1 MREKRTVQH
10 SIFDFYADHEIG
22 QELQAISNWLDTHLE
37 VLDWVEADLRPLP
50 VADCGR
56 KGLPVESVLRCA
68 ILKQYRQVSYEE
80 LAFFLMDSY
89 SFQAFAR
96 LPPSII
102 PKKAVLQQTISQIT
116 AATWERINHVMLG
129 NAQADKLERGQVIR
143 MDSTVTDSTIHEP
156 SDSRLLWDSVRVLV
170 RLFDQAQAI
179 EGVPSLPYRNHQRRA
194 KKRMRAI
201 CYTRGQDKKAVLYQ
215 DLLQVTRMSL
225 SYIDPVYQAL
235 AASSAG
241 PAHCALWFA
250 EVNHYRGL
258 IRQVIDQTERRVF
271 KGEKVLAQEKLFSL
285 FEEHTDI
292 IVKGSRDIQYG
303 HKLNLMTG
311 QSGLVLDVVI
321 EDGNPADTERFMP
334 MLDRHIKH
342 YGKAPRQVA
351 ADGGYA
357 SKDNLRRAKEK
368 GVKDVAFHKKKGLKV
383 EAMTKSGWVY
393 RKLRNFRA
401 GIEAG
406 ISYLK
411 RSFGLGRCSWK
422 GLAHFKAY
430 IWASVVAHNLV
441 TFARLKQGTV
451 HNHP

>member
-1 MREKRTVQH
+1 MREKNTVQS
-10 SIFDFYADHEIG
+10 SIFHLFADHQIS
-22 QELQAISNWLDTHLE
+22 QELQAMSEWLDAHPE
-37 VLDWVEADLRPLP
+37 VLDWVEADLRPVP
-50 VADCGR
+50 VKDCGR

-68 ILKQYRQVSYEE
+68 ILKQCRQLSYEE
-80 LAFFLMDSY
+80 LAFYLMDSY
-89 SFQAFAR
+89 SLQAFAR
-96 LPPSII
+96 LPLEIL

-116 AATWERINHVMLG
+116 EATWEKINHVLLES
-129 NAQADKLERGQVIR
+129 AQTNKLEGGQVIR
-143 MDSTVTDSTIHEP
+143 LDSTATKSTIHDP
-156 SDSRLLWDSVRVLV
+156 SDSSLLWDSIRVLV
-170 RLFDQAQAI
+170 RLFNQAQEIPGA
-179 EGVPSLPYRNHQRRA
+179 PALPYCNHQRRA

-201 CYTRGQDKKAVLYQ
+201 CYTRGQDKKAALYK
-215 DLLQVTRMSL
+215 DLLHVTRASL
-225 SYIDPVYQAL
+225 AYIDPVYQAL
-235 AASSAG
+235 AASAVD
-241 PAHCALWFA
+241 PTHCVLWLA

-258 IRQVIDQTERRVF
+258 IERVIDQTERRVF
-271 KGEKVLAQEKLFSL
+271 QGEKVPAQDKLFSL

-321 EDGNPADTERFMP
+321 EDGNPADTERFIP
-334 MLDRHIKH
+334 MLDRHIEH

-357 SKDNLRRAKEK
+357 STANLAQAKEK

-383 EAMTKSGWVY
+383 EDMTKSTWVY

-430 IWASVVAHNLV
+430 VWASVVAHNLV
-441 TFARLKQGTV
+441 TFARLK
-451 HNHP
+451 PA

>member
-10 SIFDFYADHEIG
+10 SIFHFFADHEIG
-22 QELQAISNWLDTHLE
+22 KELQAMSAWLDEHSE
-37 VLDWVEADLRPLP
+37 ILDWVEADLQPLP
-50 VADCGR
+50 VTDCGR

-80 LAFFLMDSY
+80 LAFYLADSV

-96 LPPSII
+96 LPHSII
-102 PKKAVLQQTISQIT
+102 PKKAVLQRTISQIRGT
-116 AATWERINHVMLG
+116 TWEKINRVVLG
-129 NAQADKLERGQVIR
+129 HAQEESVERGQVIR
-143 MDSTVTDSTIHEP
+143 LDSTATDTTIHEP
-156 SDSRLLWDSVRVLV
+156 TDSSLLWDSVRVLV

-179 EGVPSLPYRNHQRRA
+179 EGVPALPYRNHQRRA

-201 CYTRGQDKKAVLYQ
+201 RYTRGQDKKAKLYQ

-225 SYIDPVYQAL
+225 AYIDPVYQAL
-235 AASSAG
+235 AVSSAD
-241 PAHCALWFA
+241 PAQCAGWLA

-258 IRQVIDQTERRVF
+258 IEQVIDQTERRVF
-271 KGEKVLAQEKLFSL
+271 QGETVPAQEKLFSL
-285 FEEHTDI
+285 FETHTDI
-292 IVKGSRDIQYG
+292 IAKGSRDIQYG

-334 MLDRHIKH
+334 MLERHIEH
-342 YGKAPRQVA
+342 YRKVPRQVA

-357 SKDNLRRAKEK
+357 STDNLRQAKEK

-383 EAMTKSGWVY
+383 ENMTKSTWVY

-430 IWASVVAHNLV
+430 VWASVVAHNLV
-441 TFARLKQGTV
+441 LFARLK
-451 HNHP
+451 PA

>member
-1 MREKRTVQH
+1 MREKRTVQN
-10 SIFDFYADHEIG
+10 SIFHFFADHEIG
-22 QELQAISNWLDTHLE
+22 RELQAISNWLDHHAEILE
-37 VLDWVEADLRPLP
+37 WVAADLQQVP
-50 VADCGR
+50 VSDCGR

-80 LAFFLMDSY
+80 LAFYLLDSY

-96 LPPSII
+96 LPLGII
-102 PKKAVLQQTISQIT
+102 PKKAVLQRTIGRISD
-116 AATWERINHVMLG
+116 ATWEKINQVLLG
-129 NAQADKLERGQVIR
+129 HAQAEGVERGRVIR
-143 MDSTVTDSTIHEP
+143 LDSTATDSPIHEP
-156 SDSRLLWDSVRVLV
+156 SDSRLLWDGVRVLA
-170 RLFDQAQAI
+170 RLFEQAQ
-179 EGVPSLPYRNHQRRA
+179 ELSGNVSLPYRNHQRRA
-194 KKRMRAI
+194 KKRMRTI
-201 CYTRGQDKKAVLYQ
+201 HHTRSQAKKVALYQ
-215 DLLQVTRMSL
+215 DLIQVTRMSL
-225 SYIDPVYQAL
+225 AYIDPVYQAL
-235 AASSAG
+235 AASLADPAG
-241 PAHCALWFA
+241 CTAWLA

-258 IRQVIDQTERRVF
+258 IERVIDQTERRVF
-271 KGEKVLAQEKLFSL
+271 QGEKVPAQEKLFSL

-321 EDGNPADTERFMP
+321 EDGNPADTERFIP
-334 MLDRHIKH
+334 MLDRHIQH

-351 ADGGYA
+351 TDGGYA
-357 SKDNLRRAKEK
+357 STDNLRQAKEK

-383 EAMTKSGWVY
+383 EAMTKSDWVY

-411 RSFGLGRCSWK
+411 RSFGLGRCRWK

-430 IWASVVAHNLV
+430 VWASVVTHNLV
-441 TFARLKQGTV
+441 TLARLK
-451 HNHP
+451 PA

>member
-1 MREKRTVQH
+1 MREKHTVQN
-10 SIFDFYADHEIG
+10 SIFHFFADHEIG
-22 QELQAISNWLDTHLE
+22 QELLSISNWLDSHPE
-37 VLDWVEADLRPLP
+37 ILDWVEADLQPIP
-50 VADCGR
+50 VTDCGR
-56 KGLPVESVLRCA
+56 KGMPVESVLRCA

-80 LAFFLMDSY
+80 LAFYLMDSY

-96 LPPSII
+96 LPLAIL
-102 PKKAVLQQTISQIT
+102 PKKAVLQRTISRIRE
-116 AATWERINHVMLG
+116 ATWEKINHALLG
-129 NAQADKLERGQVIR
+129 HAQAGGLERGQVIR
-143 MDSTVTDSTIHEP
+143 MDSTATDSTIHEP
-156 SDSRLLWDSVRVLV
+156 SDSSLLWDSVRVLV
-170 RLFDQAQAI
+170 RLFDQAQEI
-179 EGVPSLPYRNHQRRA
+179 EGATPLPYRNHQRRA
-194 KKRMRAI
+194 KKRMRTI
-201 CYTRGQDKKAVLYQ
+201 HYTRGLDKKAALYQ
-215 DLLQVTRMSL
+215 DLIQVTRWTL
-225 SYIDPVYQAL
+225 AYIDPVYQAL
-235 AASSAG
+235 AGSSVN
-241 PAHCALWFA
+241 PTHCALWLA

-258 IRQVIDQTERRVF
+258 IERVIDQTERRVF
-271 KGEKVLAQEKLFSL
+271 QGEKVPAQDKLFSL

-321 EDGNPADTERFMP
+321 EDGNPADTERFIP
-334 MLDRHIKH
+334 MLDRHIQH

-357 SKDNLRRAKEK
+357 STDNLRQAKEK

-383 EAMTKSGWVY
+383 EDMAKSSWVY

-430 IWASVVAHNLV
+430 VWASVVAHNLV
-441 TFARLKQGTV
+441 MLARLK
-451 HNHP
+451 PA

>member
-1 MREKRTVQH
+1 MRKKRTVQT
-10 SIFDFYADHEIG
+10 SIFHLFADHEIG
-22 QELQAISNWLDTHLE
+22 HALQTMSDWLDAHPE
-37 VLDWVEADLRPLP
+37 VLDWVEADLQSVP
-50 VADCGR
+50 VTKCGR
-56 KGLPVESVLRCA
+56 QGLPVESVLRCA
-68 ILKQYRQVSYEE
+68 ILKQYRQVSYDE
-80 LAFFLMDSY
+80 LAFYLIDSY

-96 LPPSII
+96 LPQTILPQ
-102 PKKAVLQQTISQIT
+102 KAVLQRTISRIRE
-116 AATWERINHVMLG
+116 ATWEKINHVLLKH
-129 NAQADKLERGQVIR
+129 AQADGLERGQVIR
-143 MDSTVTDSTIHEP
+143 MDSTATDSTIHEP
-156 SDSRLLWDSVRVLV
+156 SDSTLLWDSVRVLV

-201 CYTRGQDKKAVLYQ
+201 RYTRGQDKKAALYK
-215 DLLQVTRMSL
+215 DLVQVTRTSL
-225 SYIDPVYQAL
+225 AYIDPVYQAL
-235 AASSAG
+235 TASSAD
-241 PAHCALWFA
+241 PTQCVFWSA
-250 EVNHYRGL
+250 EVNHYRDL
-258 IRQVIDQTERRVF
+258 IERVINQTVRRVF
-271 KGEKVLAQEKLFSL
+271 QGEKVAAQEKLFSL
-285 FEEHTDI
+285 FDAHTDI

-321 EDGNPADTERFMP
+321 EDGNPADTERFIP
-334 MLDRHIKH
+334 MLDRHIQQ
-342 YGKAPRQVA
+342 YGKVPRQVA

-357 SKDNLRRAKEK
+357 STANLEKAQEK

-383 EAMTKSGWVY
+383 EAMAQSHWVY

-430 IWASVVAHNLV
+430 VWASVVVHNLV
-441 TFARLKQGTV
+441 MFARLKPT
-451 HNHP
+451 

>member
-1 MREKRTVQH
+1 MREKRTAQH
-10 SIFDFYADHEIG
+10 SIFHFYADHEIG
-22 QELQAISNWLDTHLE
+22 KELQAISDWLDNHSE
-37 VLDWVEADLRPLP
+37 ILDWVEADLQPSQ
-50 VADCGR
+50 VTDCGR

-80 LAFFLMDSY
+80 LAFYLADSN

-96 LPPSII
+96 LPLAIM
-102 PKKAVLQQTISQIT
+102 PKKAVLQRTISQIS
-116 AATWERINHVMLG
+116 AATWEKINHVVLG
-129 NAQADKLERGQVIR
+129 HAQVEKVERGQVIR
-143 MDSTVTDSTIHEP
+143 MDSTATDTTIHDPTDS
-156 SDSRLLWDSVRVLV
+156 SLLWDGVRVLV

-201 CYTRGQDKKAVLYQ
+201 CYTRGLDKKAILYQ
-215 DLLQVTRMSL
+215 DLLKVTRMSL
-225 SYIDPVYQAL
+225 DYIDPVYQAL
-235 AASSAG
+235 VTSSVDPIRYAG
-241 PAHCALWFA
+241 WLA
-250 EVNHYRGL
+250 EVNHYRSL
-258 IRQVIDQTERRVF
+258 IERVIDQTVRRVV
-271 KGEKVLAQEKLFSL
+271 KDEKVPAQDKVFSL
-285 FEEHTDI
+285 FEDHTDI

-321 EDGNPADTERFMP
+321 EEGNPADTERFMP
-334 MLDRHIKH
+334 MLDRHIEH
-342 YGKAPRQVA
+342 YGKVPRQVA

-357 SKDNLRRAKEK
+357 STDNLRKAKEK

-383 EAMTKSGWVY
+383 EDMTKSTWVY

-411 RSFGLGRCSWK
+411 RCFGLGRCSWK

-430 IWASVVAHNLV
+430 VWGSVVAHNLV
-441 TFARLKQGTV
+441 LFARLKPT
-451 HNHP
+451 

>member
-1 MREKRTVQH
+1 MRKKHTVQN
-10 SIFDFYADHEIG
+10 SIFHFYADHEIG
-22 QELQAISNWLDTHLE
+22 QELQAISNWLDVHPE
-37 VLDWVEADLRPLP
+37 VLDWVEADLQPLT
-50 VADCGR
+50 VTDCGR
-56 KGLPVESVLRCA
+56 QGLPVESVLRCA

-80 LAFFLMDSY
+80 LAFFLIDSY

-96 LPPSII
+96 LPLEII
-102 PKKAVLQQTISQIT
+102 PKKAVLQRTISRISE
-116 AATWERINHVMLG
+116 ASWEKINQVLLG
-129 NAQADKLERGQVIR
+129 HAQTDGLERGQVIR
-143 MDSTVTDSTIHEP
+143 MDSTATDSTVHEP
-156 SDSRLLWDSVRVLV
+156 SDSSLLWDSVRVLV

-194 KKRMRAI
+194 KKRMSAI
-201 CYTRGQDKKAVLYQ
+201 RYTRGLDKKVALYQ
-215 DLLQVTRMSL
+215 DLVQVTRWSL
-225 SYIDPVYQAL
+225 AYIDPVYRAL
-235 AASSAG
+235 AASSVN
-241 PAHCALWFA
+241 PTHCALWLA

-258 IRQVIDQTERRVF
+258 IERVIDQTERRVF
-271 KGEKVLAQEKLFSL
+271 QGEKVPAQDKLFSL

-321 EDGNPADTERFMP
+321 EDGNPADTERFIP
-334 MLDRHIKH
+334 MLDRHIQH

-357 SKDNLRRAKEK
+357 STDNLRQAKEK

-383 EAMTKSGWVY
+383 EEMTKSNWVY

-422 GLAHFKAY
+422 GLAHFKSY
-430 IWASVVAHNLV
+430 VWASVVTHNLV
-441 TFARLKQGTV
+441 MFARLK
-451 HNHP
+451 PA

>member
-1 MREKRTVQH
+1 MREKHTVQN
-10 SIFDFYADHEIG
+10 SIFHFFADHEIG
-22 QELQAISNWLDTHLE
+22 QELQAISNWLDSHPE
-37 VLDWVEADLRPLP
+37 ILDWVEADLQPLP
-50 VADCGR
+50 VTDRGR

-89 SFQAFAR
+89 SFQAFAH
-96 LPPSII
+96 LPLAIL
-102 PKKAVLQQTISQIT
+102 PKKAVLQRTISRISEV
-116 AATWERINHVMLG
+116 TWEKINQVLLKH
-129 NAQADKLERGQVIR
+129 AQADGLERGQVIR
-143 MDSTVTDSTIHEP
+143 LDSTATDSTIHEP
-156 SDSRLLWDSVRVLV
+156 SDSSLLWDSVRVLV
-170 RLFDQAQAI
+170 RLFDQAQGI

-201 CYTRGQDKKAVLYQ
+201 RYTRGQDKKAVLYQ
-215 DLLQVTRMSL
+215 DLVQVTRASL
-225 SYIDPVYQAL
+225 AYIDPVYQAL
-235 AASSAG
+235 AASSVD
-241 PAHCALWFA
+241 PTRCALWLA

-258 IRQVIDQTERRVF
+258 IERVIHQTERRVF
-271 KGEKVLAQEKLFSL
+271 QGEKVPAQDKLFSL
-285 FEEHTDI
+285 FEDHTDI
-292 IVKGSRDIQYG
+292 IVKGSRDLQYG

-311 QSGLVLDVVI
+311 QSGLVLDAVI

-334 MLDRHIKH
+334 MLDRHIQH

-357 SKDNLRRAKEK
+357 STDNLRQAKEK

-383 EAMTKSGWVY
+383 EEMTQSHWVY

-430 IWASVVAHNLV
+430 VWASVVTHNLV
-441 TFARLKQGTV
+441 TFARLK
-451 HNHP
+451 PA